1 MLNNSYIKNVG
12 STQTIIGNRC
22 QSHVQEMDW
31 NADYDGDRA
40 KVLLRTNTDGNKHK
54 YQFTLDNDDL
64 ANILNIDS
72 VNIPIH
78 KRLKSDFKKPGF
90 RYKPNLYR
98 IQLPAP
104 EVMGEPFS
112 STSFPSS
119 STSFPSSS
127 TSLSDLLSSSTPD
140 SYLSSPSSDD
150 EFIIPVSLNEDPYK
164 KYTFTPKRRNLTLK
178 THKTYR
184 AFKHPKSS
192 RRSKSSSGRG
202 RSRGR
207 GHSRRR

>member
-40 KVLLRTNTDGNKHK
+40 KVLLRTNTDGDKHK

-78 KRLKSDFKKPGF
+78 KRLKSDFKKPVF

-98 IQLPAP
+98 IKLPAP
-104 EVMGEPFS
+104 EVMREPFS

-119 STSFPSSS
+119 STSFPSSI
-127 TSLSDLLSSSTPD
+127 SDLISESIPD

-192 RRSKSSSGRG
+192 RRSKSS
-202 RSRGR
+202 RSRR
-207 GHSRRR
+207 SSRRIRR

>member
-40 KVLLRTNTDGNKHK
+40 KVLLRTNTDGDKHK

-78 KRLKSDFKKPGF
+78 KRLKTDFKKPGF
-90 RYKPNLYR
+90 IHKPNLYR

-104 EVMGEPFS
+104 EVMREPFS

-127 TSLSDLLSSSTPD
+127 TSLSDLISESPD

-192 RRSKSSSGRG
+192 RRSKNKQANSYSN
-202 RSRGR
+202 
-207 GHSRRR
+207 

>member
-40 KVLLRTNTDGNKHK
+40 KVLLRTNTDGSKHN

-104 EVMGEPFS
+104 EVMRESFS
-112 STSFPSS
+112 SSSSSFPSS
-119 STSFPSSS
+119 SS
-127 TSLSDLLSSSTPD
+127 SLSDLLSSSSPD
-140 SYLSSPSSDD
+140 SYLSSPSSDE

-164 KYTFTPKRRNLTLK
+164 KYTFTPKRRNLTFKNHK
-178 THKTYR
+178 THR
-184 AFKHPKSS
+184 VFKRPKSS
-192 RRSKSSSGRG
+192 RRSSYS
-202 RSRGR
+202 
-207 GHSRRR
+207 SRRRSSSSRR